1 MQQIQQ
7 LSTVSSRHP
16 ILAPFGLR
24 GYTES
29 DSPPGNIQCRRPTA
43 LGLDSRRW
51 LISTPMK
58 TGVPTTADLAREL
71 VKEHERSELS
81 APAIL
86 EKDMRTLKLQSPN
99 RLAS

>member
-1 MQQIQQ
+1 
-7 LSTVSSRHP
+7 
-16 ILAPFGLR
+16 
-24 GYTES
+24 
-29 DSPPGNIQCRRPTA
+29 
-43 LGLDSRRW
+43 
-51 LISTPMK
+51 MK